1 MGKSNYKRK
10 IMLQFD
16 YGEVKQ
22 GVQSTSGQMKILR
35 ADFNATKSEAK
46 AFGKTSDELGARQKY
61 LTERIKMVNDELK
74 QNKDRLKEATEKQG
88 EGSKAVENYK
98 TKVEVS
104 QHQLR
109 GLEAELSTVN
119 KRLDE
124 QKTFLGKTSKEWEK
138 TGEKM
143 ESVGKS
149 MSLKLTA
156 PIMAAGTYAFKM
168 SADYEQALGKME
180 VVFEKNSDK
189 IQDWANN
196 AMENFGLSRKSAVT
210 MVSDY
215 GALFKGMGIAM
226 DDTQE
231 WSMTLT
237 ERVMDLSNFYDTTVD
252 ETTNALNAIVTGQ
265 TEPLRKFGITMT
277 QATLQE
283 YAFESGINKKIQTMT
298 EAEKIQLRYNF
309 VMDRTAI
316 ALGTTKKEADTATGQ
331 FRELKQKVEDLA
343 IDFGTLM
350 LPALIKVLK
359 TINSL
364 LTTISKLDDGTKK
377 IIITIAGIVAAIGPM
392 LILVGKTFQSISRV
406 NEGIK
411 DGKELIGGLG
421 KVGKGF
427 GKLLGDTKFLGF
439 AKWALVIAG
448 VATAIYLV
456 ISALNDLMGKSSSA
470 NQTLSQINQ
479 LTGNTKRAT
488 NQGGMRGFAVGTKYV
503 EQDQIAQIHKG
514 EAIIPANSNPYNP
527 NSRNTSGLGGGDTI
541 NLNVNIDEVDE
552 VYKLIQ
558 TVKRAKQ
565 NRRSGGE
572 QFAY

>member
-22 GVQSTSGQMKILR
+22 GVKSTTNQMKLLK

-46 AFGKTSDELGARQKY
+46 AFGKVSDELGARQKF
-61 LTERIKMVNDELK
+61 LTEKIRMVNDELK
-74 QNKDRLKEATEKQG
+74 KNKDRLKDATEKQG

-98 TKVEVS
+98 TKVELS
-104 QHQLR
+104 KQELR
-109 GLEAELSTVN
+109 GLEADLISVN
-119 KRLDE
+119 KKLDE
-124 QKTFLGKTSKEWEK
+124 QKTFLGKTSKEWDK
-138 TGEKM
+138 AGKKM
-143 ESVGKS
+143 EDVGKS
-149 MSLKLTA
+149 MSLKVTA
-156 PIMAAGTYAFKM
+156 PIMAAGAYAFKM
-168 SADYEQALGKME
+168 GADYEQALGKME
-180 VVFEKNSDK
+180 VVFENNSEK
-189 IQDWANN
+189 IEKWADG
-196 AMENFGLSRKSAVT
+196 AMKNFGLSKMSAVT
-210 MVSDY
+210 MVSDF
-215 GALFKGMGIAM
+215 GALFKGMGISL
-226 DDTQE
+226 DETQE
-231 WSMTLT
+231 WSSQLT
-237 ERVMDLSNFYDTTVD
+237 ERVMDLSNFYDTSVD
-252 ETTNALNAIVTGQ
+252 ETVNALNAIVTGQ
-265 TEPLRKFGITMT
+265 TEPLRKFGINMT

-283 YAFESGINKKIQTMT
+283 FAYSNGVNKKIQNMT
-298 EAEKIQLRYNF
+298 EAEKVQLRYNF
-309 VMDRTAI
+309 VMERTGI
-316 ALGTTKKEADTATGQ
+316 AVGTTARESNTATGQ
-331 FRELKQKVEDLA
+331 MNRLKEVTKDLA
-343 IDFGTLM
+343 VNFGNVLLPTVVPLFNALNNVLM
-350 LPALIKVLK
+350 
-359 TINSL
+359 TINGLS
-364 LTTISKLDDGTKK
+364 DGTKK
-377 IIITIAGIVAAIGPM
+377 VIVTIAMITAAIGPL

-406 NEGIK
+406 NDGIK

-439 AKWALVIAG
+439 AKWAIVIAG
-448 VATAIYLV
+448 VAAAIYLV
-456 ISALNDLMGKSSSA
+456 ISAINDLIGRSSSA
-470 NQTLSQINQ
+470 NQALSQIGQ
-479 LTGNTKRAT
+479 ITGNTQKAV
-488 NQGGMRGFAVGTKYV
+488 NGGGMRGFAVGTKYV

>member
-180 VVFEKNSDK
+180 VVFEKNSGK

-298 EAEKIQLRYNF
+298 EAEKVQLRYNF

-331 FRELKQKVEDLA
+331 FNELKQKVEDLA

-350 LPALIKVLK
+350 LPALVKVLK
-359 TINSL
+359 AINSL

>member
-124 QKTFLGKTSKEWEK
+124 QKTFLGKTSNEWEN

-265 TEPLRKFGITMT
+265 TEPLRRFGINMT

-298 EAEKIQLRYNF
+298 EAEKVQLRYNF

-331 FRELKQKVEDLA
+331 FNKLKQQVDDLA
-343 IDFGTLM
+343 IEFGTLM
-350 LPALIKVLK
+350 LPVLVKFLQAINKV
-359 TINSL
+359 
-364 LTTISKLDDGTKK
+364 LTTINKLDDGTKK

-527 NSRNTSGLGGGDTI
+527 NSRNTSGLGGGDII

>member
-265 TEPLRKFGITMT
+265 TEPLRRFGINMT

-298 EAEKIQLRYNF
+298 EAEKVQLRYNF

-331 FRELKQKVEDLA
+331 FNKLKQQVDDLA
-343 IDFGTLM
+343 IEFGNIM
-350 LPALIKVLK
+350 LPVLVKFLQAINKV
-359 TINSL
+359 
-364 LTTISKLDDGTKK
+364 LTTINKLDDGTKK